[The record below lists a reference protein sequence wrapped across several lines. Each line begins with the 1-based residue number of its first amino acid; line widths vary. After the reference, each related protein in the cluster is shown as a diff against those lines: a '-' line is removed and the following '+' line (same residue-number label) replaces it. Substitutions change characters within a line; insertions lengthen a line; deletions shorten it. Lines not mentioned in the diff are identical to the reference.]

1 MSIFLKYQTHSAWV
15 LKITVQGE
23 KEVKNLPRK
32 TQKSQQT
39 EGLILRSMKEGNIQK
54 KMSPCIS

>member
-39 EGLILRSMKEGNIQK
+39 EGLILRSMKEGNI
-54 KMSPCIS
+54 